1 MSTTV
6 VGNMQQVIQ
15 MTPVAEKLQDLSH
28 QLVNVA
34 AQQKDEDR
42 AAEDEL
48 RLLEVQDPSESSEV
62 TPTDPEHP
70 KDKKRPFKRKKRTA
84 GVVEN
89 DSSGETTPPPTR
101 INEKTGQQVDLVV

>member
-6 VGNMQQVIQ
+6 VGNVQQVIQ
-15 MTPVAEKLQDLSH
+15 MTPVAEKLQDISH

-48 RLLEVQDPSESSEV
+48 RLVEVQDPSETSEI
-62 TPTDPEHP
+62 TPTDPENP
-70 KDKKRPFKRKKRTA
+70 DKQNKRAFKRKKGIA

-89 DSSGETTPPPTR
+89 ESSEETTHPR

>member
-6 VGNMQQVIQ
+6 TGNMQQVIQ
-15 MTPVAEKLQDLSH
+15 MTPVAEKLQDISH

-42 AAEDEL
+42 AVEDEL
-48 RLLEVQDPSESSEV
+48 RLVEVQDPSESSET
-62 TPTDPEHP
+62 TPTDPEDHP
-70 KDKKRPFKRKKRTA
+70 KNKKRSFKRKKGTA
-84 GVVEN
+84 GVAEN
-89 DSSGETTPPPTR
+89 DGEMARPTR

>member
-15 MTPVAEKLQDLSH
+15 MTPAAEKMQDMSH

-42 AAEDEL
+42 AIEDEL
-48 RLLEVQDPSESSEV
+48 RQTEIQDPTESNEAV
-62 TPTDPEHP
+62 NTDPDNP
-70 KDKKRPFKRKKRTA
+70 KNSKRALKRKNNQT
-84 GVVEN
+84 EEDDN
-89 DSSGETTPPPTR
+89 DSSDEKTAPAR
-101 INEKTGQQVDLVV
+101 INETAGHQIDLVV

>member
-15 MTPVAEKLQDLSH
+15 MTPVAEKLQDISH

-48 RLLEVQDPSESSEV
+48 RLLEVQDPSASSEV
-62 TPTDPEHP
+62 TPTDSKEHP

-84 GVVEN
+84 GVVDEN
-89 DSSGETTPPPTR
+89 DSSGETVRR